1 MPVKKKRIPCE
12 LTYLLGMILMPFSVV
27 LSIKADLGLS
37 MIAAPSYIISERFA
51 FITTGQVEWA
61 LQAVFLAL
69 MCMIIRR
76 FRLTYLT
83 SFLSAL
89 VYGALIDLFRF
100 LLEPLVLQTLPLRI
114 AFFIAGMVL
123 TSLSVALLF
132 KNYLAP
138 CAYDYFVRVVGEVKK
153 LDMRKWKIAY
163 DAGMLL
169 LSVALSLILFRKLV
183 GLSVGTVVLVICN
196 GNIISFFSKWLDK
209 HFEYYDGLP
218 LRKYFDVT

>member
-1 MPVKKKRIPCE
+1 
-12 LTYLLGMILMPFSVV
+12 
-27 LSIKADLGLS
+27 

-61 LQAVFLAL
+61 LQALFLAL

-76 FRLTYLT
+76 FRLAYLT

-100 LLEPLVLQTLPLRI
+100 LLDPLALQTLALRI
-114 AFFIAGMVL
+114 VFFVLGMVL

-138 CAYDYFVRVVGEVKK
+138 CAYDFFVRVVGEVKK

-169 LSVALSLILFRKLV
+169 FSVVLSLALFRRLV
-183 GLSVGTVVLVICN
+183 GLSVGTVVLVVCN
-196 GNIISFFSKWLDK
+196 GNIISLFSNLLDK
-209 HFEYYDGLP
+209 HFEFYDGLP
-218 LRKYFDVT
+218 LRKYFEVT

>member
-1 MPVKKKRIPCE
+1 MKKRKIPCE

-37 MIAAPSYIISERFA
+37 MIAAPSYIISERFS
-51 FITTGQVEWA
+51 FITTGQVEWV
-61 LQAVFLAL
+61 LQALFLAL
-69 MCMIIRR
+69 MCVIIRR
-76 FRLTYLT
+76 FRLTFLT

-89 VYGALIDLFRF
+89 VYGGLIDLFRF
-100 LLEPLVLQTLPLRI
+100 LLRPLVLTVLPLRI
-114 AFFIAGMVL
+114 LFFVLGMVL

-169 LSVALSLILFRKLV
+169 FSVILSLALFRRLV
-183 GLSVGTVVLVICN
+183 GLSVGTVVLVVCN
-196 GNIISFFSKWLDK
+196 GNIISFFSKWLDQR
-209 HFEYYDGLP
+209 FEYYDGLP
-218 LRKYFDVT
+218 LRQYFSA

>member
-1 MPVKKKRIPCE
+1 MKKRKIPCE

-37 MIAAPSYIISERFA
+37 MIAAPSYIISERFS

-61 LQAVFLAL
+61 LQALFIVL
-69 MCMIIRR
+69 MCIIIRR

-89 VYGALIDLFRF
+89 VYGGLIDLFRY
-100 LLEPLVLQTLPLRI
+100 LLRPLVLQALPLRI
-114 AFFIAGMVL
+114 LFFVLGMVL

-169 LSVALSLILFRKLV
+169 FSAILSLALFRGRLV
-183 GLSVGTVVLVICN
+183 GLSIGTVVLVICN
-196 GNIISFFSKWLDK
+196 GNIISFFSNFLDR

-218 LRKYFDVT
+218 WRRFFAVQ

>member
-1 MPVKKKRIPCE
+1 MKKIRIPCE
-12 LTYLLGMILMPFSVV
+12 LTYLFGMILMPFSVV

-61 LQAVFLAL
+61 LQALFIAL
-69 MCMIIRR
+69 MCIIIRR
-76 FRLTYLT
+76 FRLAYLT

-89 VYGALIDLFRF
+89 VYGGLIDLFRF
-100 LLEPLVLQTLPLRI
+100 LLDPLALQTLALRI
-114 AFFIAGMVL
+114 VFFVLGMVL

-169 LSVALSLILFRKLV
+169 LSLLLSLVLFRGRLV
-183 GLSVGTVVLVICN
+183 GLSIGTIVLVVCN
-196 GNIISFFSKWLDK
+196 GNIISFFSNFLDK
-209 HFEYYDGLP
+209 HFTFYDGLP
-218 LRKYFDVT
+218 LRRYFEVA